1 MVFYFYKNKKEGFY
15 ILMKL
20 KEKFQQFMYGRY
32 GTDEFSRF
40 LLYFALALMVITLFV
55 RVPLF
60 NTLALALL
68 VYCYFRM
75 FSKNIYKRA
84 DENRMFLQKKQ
95 QFLNYFRKNKDH
107 MDQMKEYR
115 FFKCPNCKQKVRV
128 PRGKGKIKIHCPRCH
143 NDFIKKS

>member
-1 MVFYFYKNKKEGFY
+1 
-15 ILMKL
+15 
-20 KEKFQQFMYGRY
+20 MYGRY
-32 GTDEFSRF
+32 GADEFSRF

-75 FSKNIYKRA
+75 FSRNIYKRA

-95 QFLNYFRKNKDH
+95 QFLSFFRKNKDH
-107 MDQMKEYR
+107 MGQLKDYR

>member
-1 MVFYFYKNKKEGFY
+1 
-15 ILMKL
+15 
-20 KEKFQQFMYGRY
+20 MYGRY

-75 FSKNIYKRA
+75 FSRNIYKRA

-95 QFLNYFRKNKDH
+95 QFLSFFRKNKDH
-107 MDQMKEYR
+107 MGQLKDYR

>member
-1 MVFYFYKNKKEGFY
+1 
-15 ILMKL
+15 MKF

-32 GTDEFSRF
+32 GADEFSRF

-75 FSKNIYKRA
+75 FSRNIYKRA

-95 QFLNYFRKNKDH
+95 QFLSFFRKNKDH
-107 MDQMKEYR
+107 
-115 FFKCPNCKQKVRV
+115 
-128 PRGKGKIKIHCPRCH
+128 I
-143 NDFIKKS
+143 